1 MLIELLIDDDSLD
14 PVRTGSFFI
23 LKKTC
28 YTRRVRPPLLKTS
41 YSIRFEILLFF
52 ETIYLVL
59 ERLESLLA

>member
-23 LKKTC
+23 LKNLLHAEGQAAATENFLQ
-28 YTRRVRPPLLKTS
+28 YSVRN
-41 YSIRFEILLFF
+41 IIIFC

-59 ERLESLLA
+59 ERLESPLA